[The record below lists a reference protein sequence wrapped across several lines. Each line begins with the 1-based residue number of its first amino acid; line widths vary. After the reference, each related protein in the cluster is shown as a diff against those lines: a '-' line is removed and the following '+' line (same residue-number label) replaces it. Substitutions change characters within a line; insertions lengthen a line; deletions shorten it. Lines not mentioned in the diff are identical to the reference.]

1 MKNILAKQ
9 TIWSYLLLAASIL
22 LIPGFIIFM
31 INSTTGYLYGSN
43 LSILVVILSI
53 VGILGGIALALFGDK
68 LGRFA
73 GIGYVLVAACA
84 AISIAGI
91 AWSVEAVVGDI
102 YFIPVNHPEA
112 EDTTWTLAIAT
123 LVFYALSFVAATAA
137 CFGGKLYKEAPAQ

>member
-9 TIWSYLLLAASIL
+9 TIWSYLLLAAAVL
-22 LIPGFIIFM
+22 LIPGFIIFL

-43 LSILVVILSI
+43 LSVLVVIMSI
-53 VGILGGIALALFGDK
+53 VGILGGIALVLFGDK
-68 LGRFA
+68 LGKFA

-91 AWSVEAVVGDI
+91 AWTVEAVVGDI

-112 EDTTWTLAIAT
+112 EDKTWSLAIVT
-123 LVFYALSFVAATAA
+123 LVFYSLSFLAATVA
-137 CFGGKLYKEAPAQ
+137 CFGGKLYKKEEA